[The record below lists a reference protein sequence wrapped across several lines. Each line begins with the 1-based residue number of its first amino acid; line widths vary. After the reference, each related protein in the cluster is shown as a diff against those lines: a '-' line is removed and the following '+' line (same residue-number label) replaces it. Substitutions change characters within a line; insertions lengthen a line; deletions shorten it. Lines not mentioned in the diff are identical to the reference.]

1 MKPFFERKGRLASP
15 VLDRMNYDFS
25 PIQKEL
31 TELYA
36 CGFPSPYTIQETAA
50 VFQLYLELFE
60 ASTGGVHPPI
70 GKTQVRR
77 IAAKMPYFEGSTIS
91 ENRPADIL
99 PEEYPLLIAQH
110 FKTQYHPG
118 CDYRAFHFFS
128 GRVRW
133 LRWCEVCF

>member
-1 MKPFFERKGRLASP
+1 M
-15 VLDRMNYDFS
+15 LDRMNYDFS

-70 GKTQVRR
+70 GKIQVRR

-99 PEEYPLLIAQH
+99 PDAALDGTLILIGMG
-110 FKTQYHPG
+110 Y
-118 CDYRAFHFFS
+118 AFL
-128 GRVRW
+128 GLAIGYVKYQRKDMY
-133 LRWCEVCF
+133 